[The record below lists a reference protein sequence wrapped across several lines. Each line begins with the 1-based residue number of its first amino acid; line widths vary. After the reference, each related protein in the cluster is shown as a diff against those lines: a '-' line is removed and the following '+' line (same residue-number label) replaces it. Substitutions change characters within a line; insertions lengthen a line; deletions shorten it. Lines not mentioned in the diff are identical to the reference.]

1 MIIIVVHVLH
11 AIQVMNLTLL
21 IVLLTRIGIKIA
33 KLLIPIKEISVG
45 SAIMGILLSMECVRL
60 RILCVGLLIGIMGH
74 V

>member
-1 MIIIVVHVLH
+1 MIIILVHVLH
-11 AIQVMNLTLL
+11 VIQVMNLTLL
-21 IVLLTRIGIKIA
+21 IVLLTRIGIKIV

>member
-1 MIIIVVHVLH
+1 MIIILVHVLH
-11 AIQVMNLTLL
+11 VIQAMNLTLL
-21 IVLLTRIGIKIA
+21 IVLLTRIGIKIV